1 VVVVGVSGE
10 CLNFARYSRENSNSG
25 IYNQRPYFQTPNS
38 KQHVEALNNT
48 LLIEY
53 LTIKA

>member
-1 VVVVGVSGE
+1 VVGVSGE